1 MYTMQPEELYVD
13 TSAVQQGYLPYA
25 VDSPMSLEYTEP
37 PQPSAP
43 SWQPMYAPPP
53 PPSNTRSYTLEG
65 AITPITPPQHVAFP
79 TPPPVN
85 VQRVASPP
93 PMGSLLPPASNSLV
107 KIEPESSPIPPEA
120 GPSNPPA
127 VVPILPVVQKRPRGR
142 PRKNPPHAQPP
153 SPPPTVDYP
162 YPHFP
167 EPSSS
172 SSAPRPEDALMPPM
186 SFPLPTVSAGT
197 SGSDGPMSAFS
208 GRTTTSETATLPA
221 GQAIFRLN
229 MHKDGEGDG
238 AEGRE
243 TEKKKPIMACLFCRE
258 RKIACGPPPP
268 GGPRRCK

>member
-13 TSAVQQGYLPYA
+13 TSAVQQDYLPYA
-25 VDSPMSLEYTEP
+25 VESPMSLEYTEP

-120 GPSNPPA
+120 GPSNPPT

-162 YPHFP
+162 YP
-167 EPSSS
+167 
-172 SSAPRPEDALMPPM
+172 
-186 SFPLPTVSAGT
+186 PLPRAKLFVF
-197 SGSDGPMSAFS
+197 GSS
-208 GRTTTSETATLPA
+208 
-221 GQAIFRLN
+221 
-229 MHKDGEGDG
+229 
-238 AEGRE
+238 
-243 TEKKKPIMACLFCRE
+243 
-258 RKIACGPPPP
+258 
-268 GGPRRCK
+268 PRRRAHAPDVFPSPHGVRWHPWLGRADVRVQR